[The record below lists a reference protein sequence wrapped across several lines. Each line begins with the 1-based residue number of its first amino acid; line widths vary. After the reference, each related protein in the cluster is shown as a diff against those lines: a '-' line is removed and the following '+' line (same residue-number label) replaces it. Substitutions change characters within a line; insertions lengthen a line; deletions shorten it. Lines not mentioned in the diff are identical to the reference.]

1 VNRPILALAGVL
13 ALAMAVS
20 SCSTTNPDAVT
31 VNGVHIK
38 RTAFEADMNT
48 LANNEGYKKAYDAA
62 AKQANDAAR
71 QADEQAGI
79 TFDPTAEPKV
89 PYLAGESNGSI
100 GKGFTRVQLGNLV
113 LLELVH
119 AELVTR
125 NVVPDA
131 TQISQGE
138 KVAQGVLE
146 VRDPTIWTS
155 FPEALRTKYG
165 QRGAEYL
172 ALQKE
177 LSPKNDTDLI
187 PIFASVQDQLPLCVS
202 HILVATEA
210 DAATVVAELKEGKA
224 FADVAKARSTDP
236 GSKDSGGNLGDA
248 QSGSCPTAKDLD
260 PDFVA
265 GAKAAK
271 EGEPTAPVKTQFGYH
286 IIKLDKP
293 LPTIESLR
301 AELTNYGGQQALQQ
315 FITKARK
322 EAVVSVDP
330 RYGIWDA
337 ANRDG
342 IIPAKA
348 AGTAEPSTAKE
359 KTTIAPTD
367 PLNDPAAITPVSTP

>member
-20 SCSTTNPDAVT
+20 SCSTTNPDAAT

-48 LANNEGYKKAYDAA
+48 LANNEGYKKANEAA
-62 AKQANDAAR
+62 AAQGAPA
-71 QADEQAGI
+71 
-79 TFDPTAEPKV
+79 
-89 PYLAGESNGSI
+89 LAGETKGSI
-100 GKGFTRVQLGNLV
+100 SNSFAGVQLGNLV

-119 AELVTR
+119 SELAKR

-131 TQISQGE
+131 TQLTQGE
-138 KVAQGVLE
+138 EVAQGILAVG
-146 VRDPTIWTS
+146 DPTVWAS
-155 FPEALRTKYG
+155 LPQEMRTRYG
-165 QRGAEYL
+165 LKGAEYL

-177 LSPKNDTDLI
+177 LSPKTDTDLI

-202 HILVATEA
+202 HILVATES
-210 DAATVVAELKEGKA
+210 DATTVVAELKEGKT

-236 GSKDSGGNLGDA
+236 GSKDNGGSLGDA

-265 GAKAAK
+265 GVKGAK

-301 AELTNYGGQQALQQ
+301 DNLITYGGQQALKD
-315 FITKARK
+315 FITKSRK

-330 RYGIWDA
+330 HYGTWDVSKG
-337 ANRDG
+337 G
-342 IIPAKA
+342 IVPTQA
-348 AGTAEPSTAKE
+348 AGTAKE